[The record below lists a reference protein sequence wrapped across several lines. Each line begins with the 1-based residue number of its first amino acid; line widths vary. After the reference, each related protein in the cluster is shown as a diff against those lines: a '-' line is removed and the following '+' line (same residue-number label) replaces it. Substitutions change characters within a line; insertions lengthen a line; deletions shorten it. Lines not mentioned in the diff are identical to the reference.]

1 MFRSREG
8 ARGRIHI
15 SIGLYKWDLER
26 LDDWDQIRGQCQ
38 GTRQRWELPRLTRD
52 PRRNHAPAPN
62 LPGLARALDSSEA
75 SGTLQERR

>member
-8 ARGRIHI
+8 AEREDSHLHRII
-15 SIGLYKWDLER
+15 QVDLER

-38 GTRQRWELPRLTRD
+38 GTRQCWELSRLTRD